1 MIRIATILLLAALIS
16 ALFGYGAFG
25 DYSWPGARNFFYF
38 FLVLAGLIALAGT
51 GVFSKS
57 AR

>member
-1 MIRIATILLLAALIS
+1 LLVAALIA

-38 FLVLAGLIALAGT
+38 FLVLAGLTVIFGT
-51 GVFSKS
+51 GVLRKS
-57 AR
+57 A

>member
-1 MIRIATILLLAALIS
+1 MIKFVVVLLVAALIA

-38 FLVLAGLIALAGT
+38 FLVAAGLLLLTAL

-57 AR
+57 QR